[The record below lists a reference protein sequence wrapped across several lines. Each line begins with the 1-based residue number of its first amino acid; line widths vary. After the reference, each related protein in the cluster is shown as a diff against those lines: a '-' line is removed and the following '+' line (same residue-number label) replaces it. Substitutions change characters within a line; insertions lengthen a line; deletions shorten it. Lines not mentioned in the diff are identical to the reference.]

1 MVISQTAQSVM
12 RFGWVIVILLGLL
25 ALSLGP
31 FAGTGLWADEGFTLW
46 VIEDIGPAPQGI
58 TQTLRFV
65 AESLFTAFERSADDV
80 HPPLYFVLLDAWAL
94 LTGTALFTLRLP
106 SVFAGLLALAAT
118 YALGRRFFGH
128 WAGVMALLL
137 LGTSGFFLY
146 YTQEIRMY
154 TLLLAFASLSMLGYW
169 RWSRRPGA
177 IRAIFYALMTLL
189 MLYTHYAGVFILI
202 AQMLHALFTRQ
213 PMRRLAL
220 PYALI
225 GLGYAPW
232 LPFLWRQFVIH
243 GQPDA
248 FPLTTDW
255 NTLLALLLVLGS
267 GFPLLYLLPFVL
279 GDGWAKL
286 RQSHNGLLLLWLILS
301 PVALLALNAFWG
313 PLFQVRYVIAILPA
327 GALLVAGALGRV
339 GDFRQWGRGQWR
351 WQGILAAALLALL
364 VYNQLTMYG
373 ELWGPKPRWEAAIQQ
388 AATERN
394 PLEPAISLIPP
405 TSPARYYDRL
415 YGLRQGISLDLAWRW
430 QEPHDIALYAD
441 PLASSQSIWLMV
453 PLEYPAAWDA
463 LRELS
468 RGRGIGYRDSV
479 MTTLFYR
486 LDWGAG
492 DWLRLRF
499 DDSWAMNSETGQ
511 HLFANAGEDFCF
523 PLSLEALTPDS
534 ATVYTLDLALT
545 QGYDTPRAA
554 LQIPLPGADGDG
566 LIETTTCLPI
576 PEDAPDGPHHL
587 RLRLLANGQPLPLL
601 EGPDGLYWG
610 DVLILAL
617 VSVG

>member
-12 RFGWVIVILLGLL
+12 RLGWVIVILLGLL

-58 TQTLRFV
+58 TQTLRFI

-154 TLLLAFASLSMLGYW
+154 TLLLASASLSMLGYW

-177 IRAIFYALMTLL
+177 MRAIFYALMSLL

-202 AQMLHALFTRQ
+202 AQILHALFTRQ

-255 NTLLALLLVLGS
+255 NTVLALLLVLGS

-279 GDGWAKL
+279 GDGWVKL
-286 RQSHNGLLLLWLILS
+286 RQSHNGLLLLWLILP
-301 PVALLALNAFWG
+301 PVALLGLNAFWG

-351 WQGILAAALLALL
+351 WQGILAVVLLAVL

-373 ELWGPKPRWEAAIQQ
+373 ELWGPKPRWEDAIQQ

-394 PLEPAISLIPP
+394 PLEPAVSLIPP

-415 YGLRQGISLDLAWRW
+415 YGLRQGIALDLAWRW

-441 PLASSQSIWLMV
+441 PLATSQSIWLMV

-499 DDSWAMNSETGQ
+499 GDSWAMNSETGQ

-534 ATVYTLDLALT
+534 DSDYTLDLALT

-554 LQIPLPGADGDG
+554 LQIPLPVADSDG
-566 LIETTTCLPI
+566 LIETTACLPI
-576 PEDAPDGPHHL
+576 PADAPAGPHHL

>member
-1 MVISQTAQSVM
+1 VVISQTAQSVM
-12 RFGWVIVILLGLL
+12 RLGWVIVILLGLL

-46 VIEDIGPAPQGI
+46 VIEDIGPIPQGI

-118 YALGRRFFGH
+118 HALGRRFFGH

-154 TLLLAFASLSMLGYW
+154 TLLLASASLSMLGYW

-177 IRAIFYALMTLL
+177 MRAIFYALMSLL

-202 AQMLHALFTRQ
+202 AQILHALFTRQ

-255 NTLLALLLVLGS
+255 NTVLALLLVLGS

-279 GDGWAKL
+279 GDGWVKL
-286 RQSHNGLLLLWLILS
+286 RQSHNGLLLLWLILP
-301 PVALLALNAFWG
+301 PVALLGLNAFWG

-351 WQGILAAALLALL
+351 WQGILAVVLLAVL

-373 ELWGPKPRWEAAIQQ
+373 ELWGPKPRWEDAIQQ

-394 PLEPAISLIPP
+394 PLEPAVSLIPP

-415 YGLRQGISLDLAWRW
+415 YGLRQGIALDLAWRW

-441 PLASSQSIWLMV
+441 PLATSQSIWLMV

-499 DDSWAMNSETGQ
+499 GDSWAMNSETGQ

-534 ATVYTLDLALT
+534 DSDYTLDLALT

-554 LQIPLPGADGDG
+554 LQIPLPVADSDG
-566 LIETTTCLPI
+566 LIETTACLPI
-576 PEDAPDGPHHL
+576 PADAPAGPHHL